1 MLLKIAAQTQ
11 NVGLGPKEISCVK
24 SFLARSATNSE
35 INRSFGSLLEVI
47 TIEIYIHPLP
57 LSQYRHS
64 WDWQKRRYWK
74 NSRKGVI

>member
-47 TIEIYIHPLP
+47 TTEYTFILSPYCIEAMY
-57 LSQYRHS
+57 
-64 WDWQKRRYWK
+64 
-74 NSRKGVI
+74 

>member
-47 TIEIYIHPLP
+47 TIEYTFILSP

-64 WDWQKRRYWK
+64 WDWQKRRY
-74 NSRKGVI
+74 